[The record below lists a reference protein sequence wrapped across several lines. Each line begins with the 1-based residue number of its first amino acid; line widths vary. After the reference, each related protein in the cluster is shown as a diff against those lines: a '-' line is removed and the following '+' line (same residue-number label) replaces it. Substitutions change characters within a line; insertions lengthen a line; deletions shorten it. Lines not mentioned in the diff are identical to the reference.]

1 MTFRVM
7 FLTPLAFSAEGE
19 NETIG
24 DGERLLL
31 LVVERVREGE
41 RAARDRRRRRGGGG
55 AAVGVGKVSC
65 GMLVAVSG
73 WGGVRVMAF
82 YLSWSRQRR

>member
-41 RAARDRRRRRGGGG
+41 RAARDRRRRRW
-55 AAVGVGKVSC
+55 AAVGVGKVSWA
-65 GMLVAVSG
+65 MSVAVSG

-82 YLSWSRQRR
+82 YLSWSGRRR

>member
-7 FLTPLAFSAEGE
+7 FLTPLAFSAEAE

-41 RAARDRRRRRGGGG
+41 RAARDRRRRGG

-65 GMLVAVSG
+65 AMLVAVSG

-82 YLSWSRQRR
+82 YLSWSGQRR

>member
-7 FLTPLAFSAEGE
+7 FLTPLAFSAEAE

-41 RAARDRRRRRGGGG
+41 RAARDRRRRRE
-55 AAVGVGKVSC
+55 ATVGVGKVSC

-82 YLSWSRQRR
+82 YLSWPGQRR

>member
-1 MTFRVM
+1 M
-7 FLTPLAFSAEGE
+7 FLTPLAFSAEAE

-41 RAARDRRRRRGGGG
+41 RAARDRRRRGGGGGG

-82 YLSWSRQRR
+82 YLSWSGQRR

>member
-7 FLTPLAFSAEGE
+7 FLTPLAFSAEAE

-41 RAARDRRRRRGGGG
+41 RAARDRRRRG

-82 YLSWSRQRR
+82 YLSWSGQRR

>member
-7 FLTPLAFSAEGE
+7 FLTPLAFSAEAE

-41 RAARDRRRRRGGGG
+41 RAARDRRRRRG
-55 AAVGVGKVSC
+55 ATVGVGKVSC
-65 GMLVAVSG
+65 GMSVAVSG

-82 YLSWSRQRR
+82 YLSWSGQRR